1 MRNGTIR
8 NVVLTL
14 MLLAQPV
21 LADGISKWK
30 DANGR
35 VHFGDSPPADVSA
48 EPLTVKP
55 NVYEHPALEPRTGS
69 APPAR
74 TVVMYS
80 TVRCGY
86 CRKARAYFNANG
98 IAYTDYDVETS
109 NKGRQDYQRMGARG
123 VPVIL
128 VGNKRMNGFSESAFA
143 SLYEG
148 GQ

>member
-1 MRNGTIR
+1 MLDGTIR
-8 NVVLTL
+8 HVVLTL
-14 MLLAQPV
+14 TLLAPPV

-55 NVYEHPALEPRTGS
+55 NVYEHPALEPRAGP
-69 APPAR
+69 APPAS
-74 TVVMYS
+74 TVIMYS

-86 CRKARAYFNANG
+86 CRKARAYFKANG

-128 VGNKRMNGFSESAFA
+128 VGDKRLNGFSESAFA

>member
-1 MRNGTIR
+1 MRNGTLR

-35 VHFGDSPPADVSA
+35 VHFGDSPPAGVSA
-48 EPLTVKP
+48 EQLTVKP
-55 NVYEHPALEPRTGS
+55 NVYEHPAIEPR
-69 APPAR
+69 AVPALPAKK
-74 TVVMYS
+74 VVMYS

-86 CRKARAYFNANG
+86 CRKARAYFKANG

-128 VGNKRMNGFSESAFA
+128 VGNQRMNGFSESAFA
-143 SLYEG
+143 SLYAG

>member
-1 MRNGTIR
+1 MRNGTLR

-14 MLLAQPV
+14 MLLAQTV

-35 VHFGDSPPADVSA
+35 VHFGDSPPAGVSA
-48 EPLTVKP
+48 EQLTVKP
-55 NVYEHPALEPRTGS
+55 NVYEHPAIDPRTVP

-86 CRKARAYFNANG
+86 CRKARAYFKANG
-98 IAYTDYDVETS
+98 IVYTDYDVETS

-128 VGNKRMNGFSESAFA
+128 VGDQRMNGFSESAFA
-143 SLYEG
+143 SLYADG
-148 GQ
+148 G

>member
-1 MRNGTIR
+1 M
-8 NVVLTL
+8 LTL

-55 NVYEHPALEPRTGS
+55 NVYEHPVLEPRAGP
-69 APPAR
+69 APPAS
-74 TVVMYS
+74 TVIMYS

-86 CRKARAYFNANG
+86 CRKARAYFKANG

-109 NKGRQDYQRMGARG
+109 NQRQTGFPAHGRTRRSRYPCRRQTPERILRQRVRQPLRKR
-123 VPVIL
+123 PVT
-128 VGNKRMNGFSESAFA
+128 
-143 SLYEG
+143 
-148 GQ
+148 

>member
-1 MRNGTIR
+1 MRSGTLR
-8 NVVLTL
+8 NVVLNL

-21 LADGISKWK
+21 LADGINKWT

-48 EPLTVKP
+48 EPLKVKP
-55 NVYEHPALEPRTGS
+55 NVYEYPPIDPRPVATSPAKK
-69 APPAR
+69 
-74 TVVMYS
+74 VVMYS

-86 CRKARAYFNANG
+86 CRKARAYFKANG

-128 VGNKRMNGFSESAFA
+128 VGDKRMNGFSESAFA
-143 SLYEG
+143 SLYADG
-148 GQ
+148 R

>member
-55 NVYEHPALEPRTGS
+55 NVYEHPVLEPG
-69 APPAR
+69 PPHPQAR
-74 TVVMYS
+74 S
-80 TVRCGY
+80 SCTVRSAAVTA
-86 CRKARAYFNANG
+86 ARRAP
-98 IAYTDYDVETS
+98 IS
-109 NKGRQDYQRMGARG
+109 KPM
-123 VPVIL
+123 
-128 VGNKRMNGFSESAFA
+128 ESPTPITT
-143 SLYEG
+143 
-148 GQ
+148 